1 MTFFILGV
9 TGVFGADIH
18 INSVVSPT
26 KASINSYLTLRIT
39 ISGTDARKAG
49 RPILKN
55 TPDFDVRSRGQSTQ
69 YRFINGQSSYDI
81 TYTYTLIPKK
91 TGIFEIG
98 GAAVSD
104 GSINYGA
111 KETKVEIV
119 AAMPDERSTQRS
131 SATEANENIFI
142 KTHVDNEKPYVGQQ
156 ITLTFE
162 LYNRLTLW
170 GDTNYE
176 PPSTT
181 GFWAV
186 GLPKIAPAT
195 KVMGN
200 RLFQYNAIK
209 TALFPTTSG
218 ELTIGPAALTYN
230 TGGFFSSQRS
240 RVLRSK
246 EITIDAQPLPVN
258 GKPANFSGAVGN
270 YTISAAADITSIKV
284 GDVVTVTVTV
294 AGTGNLDLITSLN
307 SPDISAFKSYDPKVS
322 ETITNS
328 GFVVGGGKT
337 WEYILM
343 PKSEGKLSIGPFTLS
358 FFNPD
363 DRSYHTLSTEEINLT
378 VAPGEAAALDQ
389 LPGSSRRNAIQNIS
403 NDIHYI
409 KPYKSILKSTDKK
422 VFTNVFFYL
431 LYILPVSVFSAVFI
445 IKRKRDEIERN
456 TGLKRKLNAWKKS
469 QKHMNDASL
478 LKDSGDREAFY
489 GKLSEALT
497 GFIGDSINIDT
508 GALTADV
515 LDEILRDHNVGP
527 ELAEQT
533 RKTLELC
540 DFFRFSSTGS
550 GHEMQD
556 KLLNETHDIL
566 EKLRGL
572 L

>member
-1 MTFFILGV
+1 MTFFVLGV
-9 TGVFGADIH
+9 SGVFGADIH
-18 INSVVSPT
+18 LNSVVSPT

-39 ISGTDARKAG
+39 ISGIDARKAG
-49 RPILKN
+49 RPTLKN

-69 YRFINGQSSYDI
+69 YRFINGQSSYEI

-91 TGIFEIG
+91 TGIFEVG

-111 KETKVEIV
+111 MGTKVEIV
-119 AAMPDERSTQRS
+119 AALPRRRSAQRS
-131 SATEANENIFI
+131 AAAEVNENIFI

-195 KVMGN
+195 KVMGS

-240 RVLRSK
+240 RVLRST
-246 EITIDAQPLPVN
+246 EITIDAQPLPVK
-258 GKPANFSGAVGN
+258 GKPANFTGAVGN
-270 YTISAAADITSIKV
+270 YTISAAADITGIKV

-307 SPDISAFKSYDPKVS
+307 TPDISAFKSYDPKVS
-322 ETITNS
+322 KTIANS
-328 GFVVGGGKT
+328 SFVVGGGKT

-343 PKSEGKLSIGPFTLS
+343 PKSVGKLSVGPFTLS
-358 FFNPD
+358 FFNPE
-363 DRSYHTLSTEEINLT
+363 DRSYHTISTDGINLT
-378 VAPGEAAALDQ
+378 VTPGESAALD
-389 LPGSSRRNAIQNIS
+389 LLSGNSRRNAIQNIAS
-403 NDIHYI
+403 DIHYI
-409 KPYKSILKSTDKK
+409 KPDKSILKSTNKK
-422 VFTNVFFYL
+422 LFSNILFYL
-431 LYILPVSVFSAVFI
+431 LYILPVSVFSTVFI
-445 IKRKRDEIERN
+445 IKRKRDAIERN

-469 QKHMNDASL
+469 QKHMDDASL
-478 LKDSGDREAFY
+478 LEDSGDREAFY

-515 LDEILRDHNVGP
+515 LVEILRDHNAGP
-527 ELAEQT
+527 ELADQT

-550 GHEMQD
+550 GHEMQN
-556 KLLNETHDIL
+556 KLLKETQDII
-566 EKLRGL
+566 EKLKGIL
-572 L
+572 

>member
-1 MTFFILGV
+1 MTFFMLGV
-9 TGVFGADIH
+9 SGAFGADIQ

-26 KASINSYLTLRIT
+26 KASINSYVTLSIT

-55 TPDFDVRSRGQSTQ
+55 TPDFDVRSSGQSTQ
-69 YRFINGQSSYDI
+69 YRFINGQSSYEI

-91 TGIFEIG
+91 TGIFEVG
-98 GAAVSD
+98 SVAVSD
-104 GSINYGA
+104 GSVNYGA
-111 KETKVEIV
+111 KGTKVEIV
-119 AAMPDERSTQRS
+119 AALPDEGSAQRS
-131 SATEANENIFI
+131 ATTEVNENIFI
-142 KTHVDNEKPYVGQQ
+142 QTHVDNEKPYVGQQ

-186 GLPKIAPAT
+186 DLPKIEPAT
-195 KVMGN
+195 KVMDN

-218 ELTIGPAALTYN
+218 ELTIGPATLTYN

-240 RVLRSK
+240 RVLSSK
-246 EITIDAQPLPVN
+246 EITIDAQPLPVK

-270 YTISAAADITSIKV
+270 YTISASANITNIRV

-307 SPDISAFKSYDPKVS
+307 TPDLSAFKSYDPKVS
-322 ETITNS
+322 KTITNS

-343 PKSEGKLSIGPFTLS
+343 PKSQGNLTVRPFTLS
-358 FFNPD
+358 FFNPE
-363 DRSYHTLSTEEINLT
+363 DRSYHTLSTDSINLI
-378 VAPGEAAALDQ
+378 VAPGESSVLNQ
-389 LPGSSRRNAIQNIS
+389 IPGSGRRNDIQTFAS
-403 NDIHYI
+403 DIHYI
-409 KPYKSILKSTDKK
+409 KPDKSILKSTNKK
-422 VFTNVFFYL
+422 VFTNAFFYL

-469 QKHMNDASL
+469 QKLMDDASL
-478 LKDSGDREAFY
+478 LNDGGDREAFY

-515 LDEILRDHNVGP
+515 LDEILRDNDVGP

-556 KLLNETHDIL
+556 KLLKETQDIL
-566 EKLRGL
+566 EKLRGIL
-572 L
+572 